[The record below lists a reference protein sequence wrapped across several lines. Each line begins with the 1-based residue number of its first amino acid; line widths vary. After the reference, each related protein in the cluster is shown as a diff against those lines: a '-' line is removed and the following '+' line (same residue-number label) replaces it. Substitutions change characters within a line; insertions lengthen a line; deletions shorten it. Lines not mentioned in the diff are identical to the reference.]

1 LATGAALIAATAAS
15 STRFVPVVRPAV
27 DSGIP
32 AWALR
37 AALAA
42 AIAHLACLPV
52 LGNLSPS
59 LKSAYLLWIFVPPGI
74 LLLGGALHRR
84 HARDRVRRR
93 APWWWTVAVVGAWI
107 PIRLVASW
115 HAPLAADG
123 VDMFRTLGGFVRLAT
138 TDTDFLGGSMG
149 VTGGAGDVEVA
160 GVNAVQLFFEGLPLL
175 RLFSHSP
182 CLWWMQ
188 VVNVV
193 WIGVAGVA
201 VGVLAQHLVAGF
213 AAPVAAAA
221 FLFSPFVLMAQMM
234 PIPDVCMPL
243 AVLLV
248 LLPVL
253 VRRTGSP
260 IALAAFGCVA
270 GLTTMLP
277 SLTPMTGL
285 AVAVVAW
292 RWWTGPPLSRPALL
306 TAIISFVAFSTPNLP
321 APEVLTAAYDWY
333 VLKQWPMS
341 VGEKA
346 LQGQVSP
353 TEANWTTVDP
363 PGTLLLIIGTLLS
376 PFATPRNSL
385 RIGGDVLYEPFSAA
399 LGAVGFLVCLRG
411 AGRDWTSRYLLA
423 SLAMGLVPG
432 FASSYDR
439 PSLTRVYGATV
450 PLAILAA
457 IGTRSILDAARGGA
471 ARWRGAV
478 AATLLIAA
486 SGLVVFDVVTP
497 RILSASTF
505 GLLMRSVDV
514 EWLDRVAM
522 LTSNEPALNPPD
534 VAERDRLWHA
544 DWLRRYHPYV
554 DDLARCA
561 PRRPVPIIPIEQ
573 APRLDPYD
581 VVFWHPALDQTI
593 RITER
598 EICRR
603 WPDATL
609 YTIWD
614 RAGLSRVQAARIRG
628 DEWQPTVPADQ
639 WETARCDP
647 PR

>member
-1 LATGAALIAATAAS
+1 
-15 STRFVPVVRPAV
+15 
-27 DSGIP
+27 
-32 AWALR
+32 
-37 AALAA
+37 
-42 AIAHLACLPV
+42 
-52 LGNLSPS
+52 
-59 LKSAYLLWIFVPPGI
+59 
-74 LLLGGALHRR
+74 
-84 HARDRVRRR
+84 
-93 APWWWTVAVVGAWI
+93 
-107 PIRLVASW
+107 
-115 HAPLAADG
+115 
-123 VDMFRTLGGFVRLAT
+123 
-138 TDTDFLGGSMG
+138 
-149 VTGGAGDVEVA
+149 
-160 GVNAVQLFFEGLPLL
+160 
-175 RLFSHSP
+175 
-182 CLWWMQ
+182 
-188 VVNVV
+188 
-193 WIGVAGVA
+193 
-201 VGVLAQHLVAGF
+201 
-213 AAPVAAAA
+213 
-221 FLFSPFVLMAQMM
+221 
-234 PIPDVCMPL
+234 
-243 AVLLV
+243 
-248 LLPVL
+248 
-253 VRRTGSP
+253 
-260 IALAAFGCVA
+260 
-270 GLTTMLP
+270 
-277 SLTPMTGL
+277 MTGL

-292 RWWTGPPLSRPALL
+292 RWLTGPPLSRPALL

-346 LQGQVSP
+346 LQGQISP

-423 SLAMGLVPG
+423 CLAMGLVPG

-457 IGTRSILDAARGGA
+457 IGTRTMLEAARGGA

-561 PRRPVPIIPIEQ
+561 PRRPVPLIPIEQ
-573 APRLDPYD
+573 APRLDAYD

-614 RAGLSRVQAARIRG
+614 QARLSRVQAARIRG
-628 DEWQPTVPADQ
+628 DEWQPTVPADR